1 MGTEFLG
8 FGQYPVHFLERQALL
23 VAVFRRPAAG
33 AVHVAGGGRVHQDEP
48 GDVDVVFFGR
58 LLRHMI
64 AADAALIDGV
74 GQKCLEDVGVVVADQ
89 ALDIAGP
96 LAVGIVGEHMKRLK
110 GFFAPHIAVQLLD
123 HVYKIVRDLSR
134 VLRLAFLDEIVK
146 DRLERLAFGCVG
158 DFFRDAHVSAVLSV
172 LPGFQVRRAADRF
185 LPPILSGA
193 PAPHNAQS
201 RPGCG
206 VFRHI
211 RPNVGQ
217 NAQKMPVFLATAVR
231 ATLRKSVG
239 RCGF

>member
-1 MGTEFLG
+1 M
-8 FGQYPVHFLERQALL
+8 
-23 VAVFRRPAAG
+23 AVFRRPAAG
-33 AVHVAGGGRVHQDEP
+33 AVHVARRGRIHQDEP
-48 GDVDVVFFGR
+48 GDVDVVFGRR
-58 LLRHMI
+58 LLRYMI
-64 AADAALIDGV
+64 AADAAFIDGV
-74 GQKCLEDVGVVVADQ
+74 REEGFENVGVVVADQ
-89 ALDIAGP
+89 ALDIMGP
-96 LAVGIVGEHMKRLK
+96 FAVGFVCEHVKRLE
-110 GFFAPHIAVQLLD
+110 GLFAPHIAVQLLD
-123 HVYKIVRDLSR
+123 HVDKIVRDLSR

-206 VFRHI
+206 VFGHI

-217 NAQKMPVFLATAVR
+217 NAQKNAGFSCNCR
-231 ATLRKSVG
+231 ACVLH
-239 RCGF
+239 